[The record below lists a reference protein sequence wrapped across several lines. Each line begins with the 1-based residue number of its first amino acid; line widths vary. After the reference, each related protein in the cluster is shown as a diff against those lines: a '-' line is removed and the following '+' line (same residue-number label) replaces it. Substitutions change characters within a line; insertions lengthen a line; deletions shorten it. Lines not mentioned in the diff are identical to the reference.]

1 MLPEYRASHGHP
13 SHHRSRML
21 IPSGVRGQ
29 VIPRYRAASIRFD
42 RIRGCRI
49 VHVLHIGKTG
59 GTAVKTALGRG
70 RRAATRVIPHPHAFT
85 LADVPNGDFC
95 VFFVRDP
102 ITRYVSGFYS
112 RQREGRPHYREPW
125 TDGERRA
132 FGTFG
137 TPNDLAL
144 ALSSDQES
152 RRGEAVRALQSIQH
166 VKDSYWR
173 WLKDEAYLAQR
184 RASILF
190 VGAQENLVRD
200 YGQLSEI
207 LGMGGEL
214 PRSDADAHRNPAGLD
229 YGLAGEAVENLRQ
242 WYSREYAC
250 LRLLSSWY
258 NHLPKYDE

>member
-1 MLPEYRASHGHP
+1 
-13 SHHRSRML
+13 ML
-21 IPSGVRGQ
+21 IPAGVRDQ
-29 VIPRYRAASIRFD
+29 IVARYRGASIRFD
-42 RIRGCRI
+42 RIRGRRI

-59 GTAVKTALGRG
+59 GTAVKTALGEGRG
-70 RRAATRVIPHPHAFT
+70 AANRVIPHRHTFT
-85 LADVPNGDFC
+85 LADVPNGEFC

-102 ITRYVSGFYS
+102 ITRYISGFYS
-112 RQREGRPHYREPW
+112 RQREGRPRYHEPW

-132 FGTFG
+132 FGAFG
-137 TPNDLAL
+137 TPNELAL
-144 ALSSDQES
+144 ALSSEQDS
-152 RRGEAVRALQSIQH
+152 RREEAVRALQSIQH

-173 WLKDEAYLAQR
+173 WLKDDAYMAQR

-214 PRSDADAHRNPAGLD
+214 PRGEAGAHRNPPGLD
-229 YGLAGEAVENLRQ
+229 YGLAGEAVENLRE
-242 WYSREYAC
+242 WYSRDYAC

-258 NHLPKYDE
+258 EHLPKYEE